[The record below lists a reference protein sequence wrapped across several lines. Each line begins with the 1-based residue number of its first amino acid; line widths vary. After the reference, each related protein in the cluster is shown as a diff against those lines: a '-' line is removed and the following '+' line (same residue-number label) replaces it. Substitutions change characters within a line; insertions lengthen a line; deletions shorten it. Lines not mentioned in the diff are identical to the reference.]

1 MTDDAVT
8 SEIILDG
15 RMDASAAEALY
26 AEILDKRG
34 DTGALVINASNV
46 SLIDTPAI
54 QVLLSA
60 ARDQAERDES
70 FRLADPS
77 EEMSEAMTLLG
88 LADEFEQW
96 STADV

>member
-8 SEIILDG
+8 SEIMLDG
-15 RMDASAAEALY
+15 RMDASAAEALA

-34 DTGALVINASNV
+34 DTGGLVVNAKNV

-60 ARDQAERDES
+60 ARDQVERDES
-70 FRLADPS
+70 FRLVEPS
-77 EEMSEAMTLLG
+77 AEMSEAMTLLG
-88 LADEFEQW
+88 LGEEFEQW
-96 STADV
+96 SAADV